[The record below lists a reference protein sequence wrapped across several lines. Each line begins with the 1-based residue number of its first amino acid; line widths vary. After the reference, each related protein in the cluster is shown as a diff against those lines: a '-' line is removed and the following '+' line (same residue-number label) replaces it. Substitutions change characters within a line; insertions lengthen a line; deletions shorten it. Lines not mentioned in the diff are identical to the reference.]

1 MPDREWRTAS
11 AVVCAAV
18 CTAVWLLPA
27 RSLPAAETPNIVLIL
42 ADDMGYGDPGCY
54 NPMSRIPTPHIDR
67 LARQGLLLTDA
78 HAPASVCVP
87 TRYGLLT
94 GRYPFR
100 SQRSV
105 RTESRIEPGR
115 LTLGGFLQKQGYRT
129 ACVGKW
135 HQGFEGGKSRKD
147 YALAIPQGPI
157 ARGFDRFY
165 GIPASLDIPP
175 YYWIRDD
182 RCVTPPTAMAVDNFS
197 PGWTKIQGAFWRAGP
212 VSPDFKFEQ
221 VLPTVKRQAVG
232 FIDRWAADS
241 RGDSKT
247 PFFLYVPL
255 PAPHTPWL
263 PSKEFRGKSGASMYG
278 DFTMMVDATVGAIV
292 GALQK
297 QKISGQTL
305 VVFTSDNGPV
315 WYPADTKRLK
325 HSSVGL
331 LRGMKG
337 DAWEAGHRMPMI
349 VRWPG
354 HVPEGTRSDHLWCHT
369 DFLATV
375 AQITGGRLPAGSG
388 EDSVGQ
394 LSVWL
399 DPKRAEPARRNLVSQ
414 SSGRVLSVRE
424 RNWKYIPQLGS
435 GGFSKPR
442 RRQPRD
448 GEASVQ
454 LYDLSKDIS
463 EQRNLSASEPER
475 LERMRQL
482 ARTLTGLPAR

>member
-1 MPDREWRTAS
+1 MWNRKLTTAS
-11 AVVCAAV
+11 VG
-18 CTAVWLLPA
+18 VWVLLA
-27 RSLPAAETPNIVLIL
+27 SCLSAAEKPNIVLIL
-42 ADDMGYGDPGCY
+42 ADDMGYGDPTCY
-54 NPMSRIPTPHIDR
+54 NPNSRIPTPNIDR
-67 LARQGLLLTDA
+67 LARQGLRLTDA
-78 HAPASVCVP
+78 QAPASVGGP

-100 SQRSV
+100 SNRSE

-135 HQGFEGGKSRKD
+135 HQGFEGGKSRKN
-147 YALAIPQGPI
+147 YSLAIPQGPI
-157 ARGFDRFY
+157 SRGFDRFY

-182 RCVTPPTAMAVDNFS
+182 RCVTPPTAMARDNFS

-212 VSPDFKFEQ
+212 VAPDFQFEQ
-221 VLPTVKRQAVG
+221 VLPTVQRQAIG
-232 FIDRWAADS
+232 FIDRWADDS

-263 PSKEFRGKSGASMYG
+263 PSKKFRGKSGASMYG
-278 DFTMMVDATVGAIV
+278 DFAMMVDATVGAIV
-292 GALQK
+292 GALK
-297 QKISGQTL
+297 NQKISQQTL

-325 HSSVGL
+325 HNSVWP

-337 DAWEAGHRMPMI
+337 DAWEAGHRMPMV

-354 HVPEGTRSDHLWCHT
+354 HIPEGTTSDHLWCHT

-375 AQITGGRLPAGSG
+375 SQITGGRLPRDAG

-394 LSVWL
+394 WNVWRN
-399 DPKRAEPARRNLVSQ
+399 PAKANPARRTLVTR
-414 SSGRVLSVRE
+414 SSGRVLAVRDGK
-424 RNWKYIPQLGS
+424 WKYIPQLGS

-442 RRQPRD
+442 RRKPRD
-448 GEASVQ
+448 GEPSVQ
-454 LYDLSKDIS
+454 LYDLSNDIG
-463 EQRNLSASEPER
+463 ERKNLAGDR
-475 LERMRQL
+475 LDVLKRIRTV
-482 ARTLTGLPAR
+482 ARRLTGATGP

>member
-1 MPDREWRTAS
+1 MWNRKLSTAS
-11 AVVCAAV
+11 GG
-18 CTAVWLLPA
+18 VWGLWA
-27 RSLPAAETPNIVLIL
+27 SCLPAAEKPNIVLIL
-42 ADDMGYGDPGCY
+42 ADDMGYGDPTCY
-54 NPMSRIPTPHIDR
+54 NPNSRIPTPNIDR
-67 LARQGLLLTDA
+67 LARQGLRLTDA

-87 TRYGLLT
+87 TRSGLLT

-100 SQRSV
+100 SNRSE

-135 HQGFEGGKSRKD
+135 HQGFEGGKSRKN
-147 YALAIPQGPI
+147 YSLAIPQGPI
-157 ARGFDRFY
+157 SRGFDRFY
-165 GIPASLDIPP
+165 GIPASLAIPP
-175 YYWIRDD
+175 YYWIRHD
-182 RCVTPPTAMAVDNFS
+182 RCVTPPTAMALDNFS

-212 VSPDFKFEQ
+212 VAPDFQFEQ
-221 VLPTVKRQAVG
+221 VLPTVQRQAIG
-232 FIDRWAADS
+232 FIDRWADDS

-263 PSKEFRGKSGASMYG
+263 PSKKFRGKSGASMYG
-278 DFTMMVDATVGAIV
+278 DFAMMVDATVGAIV
-292 GALQK
+292 GALK
-297 QKISGQTL
+297 NQKISQQTL

-325 HSSVGL
+325 HNSVWP

-337 DAWEAGHRMPMI
+337 DAWEAGHRMPMV

-354 HVPEGTRSDHLWCHT
+354 HIPEGTTSDHLWCHT

-375 AQITGGRLPAGSG
+375 SQITGGRLPRDAG

-394 LSVWL
+394 WNVWRNPATT
-399 DPKRAEPARRNLVSQ
+399 DPARRTLVTR
-414 SSGRVLSVRE
+414 SSGRVLAVRDGK
-424 RNWKYIPQLGS
+424 WKYIPQLGS

-442 RRQPRD
+442 RRKPRD
-448 GEASVQ
+448 GEPSVQ
-454 LYDLSKDIS
+454 LYDLSNDIG
-463 EQRNLSASEPER
+463 ERKNLAGDR
-475 LERMRQL
+475 LDVLKRIRTV
-482 ARTLTGLPAR
+482 ARRLTGATGP

>member
-1 MPDREWRTAS
+1 MWNRKLTTAS
-11 AVVCAAV
+11 VG
-18 CTAVWLLPA
+18 VWVLLA
-27 RSLPAAETPNIVLIL
+27 SCLSAAEKPNIVLIL
-42 ADDMGYGDPGCY
+42 ADDMGYGDPTCY
-54 NPMSRIPTPHIDR
+54 NPNSRIPTPNIDR
-67 LARQGLLLTDA
+67 LARQGLRLTDA

-100 SQRSV
+100 SNRSE

-135 HQGFEGGKSRKD
+135 HQGFEGGKSRKN
-147 YALAIPQGPI
+147 YSLAIPQGPI
-157 ARGFDRFY
+157 SRGFDRFY

-182 RCVTPPTAMAVDNFS
+182 RCVTPPTAMARDNFS

-212 VSPDFKFEQ
+212 VAPDFQFEQ
-221 VLPTVKRQAVG
+221 VLPTVQRQAIG
-232 FIDRWAADS
+232 FIDRWADDS

-263 PSKEFRGKSGASMYG
+263 PSKKFRGKSGASMYG
-278 DFTMMVDATVGAIV
+278 DFAMMVDATVGAIV
-292 GALQK
+292 GALK
-297 QKISGQTL
+297 NQKISQQTL

-325 HSSVGL
+325 HNSVWP

-337 DAWEAGHRMPMI
+337 DAWEAGHRMPMV

-354 HVPEGTRSDHLWCHT
+354 RIPEGTTSDHLWCHT
-369 DFLATV
+369 DFLAT
-375 AQITGGRLPAGSG
+375 AAEITGGQLPRGAG

-394 LSVWL
+394 LGVWR
-399 DPKRAEPARRNLVSQ
+399 DPQRARPVRKTLVTR
-414 SSGRVLSVRE
+414 SSGRVLAVRDGK
-424 RNWKYIPQLGS
+424 WKYIPQLGS

-442 RRQPRD
+442 RQKPGK
-448 GEASVQ
+448 GEPAEQ
-454 LYDLSKDIS
+454 LYDLSADIG
-463 EQRNLSASEPER
+463 ERNNLAASQPETLKR
-475 LERMRQL
+475 LREVSRGL
-482 ARTLTGLPAR
+482 IGRTTR

>member
-1 MPDREWRTAS
+1 MWNRKLTTAS
-11 AVVCAAV
+11 VG
-18 CTAVWLLPA
+18 VWVLLA
-27 RSLPAAETPNIVLIL
+27 SCLSAAEKPNIVLIL
-42 ADDMGYGDPGCY
+42 ADDMGYGDPTCY
-54 NPMSRIPTPHIDR
+54 NPNSRIPTPNIDR
-67 LARQGLLLTDA
+67 LARQGLRLTDA

-100 SQRSV
+100 SNRSE

-135 HQGFEGGKSRKD
+135 HQGFEGGKSRKN
-147 YALAIPQGPI
+147 YSLAIPQGPI
-157 ARGFDRFY
+157 SRGFDRFY

-182 RCVTPPTAMAVDNFS
+182 RCVTPPTAMARDNFS
-197 PGWTKIQGAFWRAGP
+197 PGWTKIQGACWRAGP
-212 VSPDFKFEQ
+212 VAPDFQFEQ
-221 VLPTVKRQAVG
+221 VLPTVQRQAIG
-232 FIDRWAADS
+232 FIDRWADDS

-263 PSKEFRGKSGASMYG
+263 PSKKFRGKSGASMYG
-278 DFTMMVDATVGAIV
+278 DFAMMVDATVGAIV
-292 GALQK
+292 GALK
-297 QKISGQTL
+297 NQKISQQTL

-325 HSSVGL
+325 HNSAWP

-337 DAWEAGHRMPMI
+337 DAWEAGHRMPMV

-354 HVPEGTRSDHLWCHT
+354 HIPEGTTSDHLWCHT

-375 AQITGGRLPAGSG
+375 SQITGGRLPRNAG

-394 LSVWL
+394 WNIWRNPATT
-399 DPKRAEPARRNLVSQ
+399 DPARRTLVTR
-414 SSGRVLSVRE
+414 SSGRVLAVRDGK
-424 RNWKYIPQLGS
+424 WKYIPQLGS

-442 RRQPRD
+442 RRKPRD
-448 GEASVQ
+448 GEPSVQ
-454 LYDLSKDIS
+454 LYDLSNDIG
-463 EQRNLSASEPER
+463 ERKNLAGDR
-475 LERMRQL
+475 LDVLKRIRTV
-482 ARTLTGLPAR
+482 ARRLTGATGP

>member
-1 MPDREWRTAS
+1 MWNRKLSTAS
-11 AVVCAAV
+11 VG
-18 CTAVWLLPA
+18 VWVLLA
-27 RSLPAAETPNIVLIL
+27 SCLSAAEKPNIVLIL
-42 ADDMGYGDPGCY
+42 ADDMGYGDPTCY
-54 NPMSRIPTPHIDR
+54 NPNSRIPTPNIDR
-67 LARQGLLLTDA
+67 LARQGLRLTDA

-100 SQRSV
+100 SNRSE

-135 HQGFEGGKSRKD
+135 HQGFEGGKSRKN
-147 YALAIPQGPI
+147 YSLAIPQGPI
-157 ARGFDRFY
+157 SRGFDRFY

-182 RCVTPPTAMAVDNFS
+182 RCVTPPTGMARDNFS

-212 VSPDFKFEQ
+212 VAPDFQFEQ
-221 VLPTVKRQAVG
+221 VLPTVQRQAIG
-232 FIDRWAADS
+232 FIDRWAEDS

-278 DFTMMVDATVGAIV
+278 DFAMMVDATVGAIV
-292 GALQK
+292 GALK
-297 QKISGQTL
+297 NQKISQQTL

-315 WYPADTKRLK
+315 WYPADTNRLK
-325 HSSVGL
+325 HNSVWP

-337 DAWEAGHRMPMI
+337 DAWEAGHRMPMV

-354 HVPEGTRSDHLWCHT
+354 HIPEGITSDHLWCHT

-375 AQITGGRLPAGSG
+375 AAITGGQLPKGAG

-399 DPKRAEPARRNLVSQ
+399 DPKRAEPARRTLVTR
-414 SSGRVLSVRE
+414 SSGRILAVRDGK
-424 RNWKYIPQLGS
+424 WKYIPQLGS

-442 RRQPRD
+442 RRKPAK
-448 GEASVQ
+448 GEPAAQ
-454 LYDLSKDIS
+454 LYDLSTDIG
-463 EQRNLSASEPER
+463 ERNNLAASQPGMLKRLREVARGLSDGPTR
-475 LERMRQL
+475 
-482 ARTLTGLPAR
+482 

>member
-1 MPDREWRTAS
+1 MWNRKLSTAS
-11 AVVCAAV
+11 VG
-18 CTAVWLLPA
+18 VWVLLA
-27 RSLPAAETPNIVLIL
+27 SCLSAAEKPNIVLIL
-42 ADDMGYGDPGCY
+42 ADDMGYGDPTCY
-54 NPMSRIPTPHIDR
+54 NPNSRIPTPNIDR
-67 LARQGLLLTDA
+67 LARQGLRLTDA

-100 SQRSV
+100 SNRSE

-135 HQGFEGGKSRKD
+135 HQGFEGGKSRKN
-147 YALAIPQGPI
+147 YSLAIPQGPI
-157 ARGFDRFY
+157 SRGFDRFY

-182 RCVTPPTAMAVDNFS
+182 RCVTPPTGMARDNFS

-212 VSPDFKFEQ
+212 VAPDFQFEQ
-221 VLPTVKRQAVG
+221 VLPTVQRQAIG
-232 FIDRWAADS
+232 FIDRWAEDS

-278 DFTMMVDATVGAIV
+278 DFAMMVDATVGAIV
-292 GALQK
+292 GALK
-297 QKISGQTL
+297 NQKISQQTL

-315 WYPADTKRLK
+315 WYPADTNRLK
-325 HSSVGL
+325 HNSVWP

-337 DAWEAGHRMPMI
+337 DAWEAGHRMPMV

-354 HVPEGTRSDHLWCHT
+354 HIPEGITSDHLWCHT

-375 AQITGGRLPAGSG
+375 AAITGGQLPRGAG

-399 DPKRAEPARRNLVSQ
+399 DPKRAEPARRTLVTR
-414 SSGRVLSVRE
+414 SSGRILAVRDGK
-424 RNWKYIPQLGS
+424 WKYIPQLGS

-442 RRQPRD
+442 RRKPAK
-448 GEASVQ
+448 GEPAAQ
-454 LYDLSKDIS
+454 LYDLSTDIG
-463 EQRNLSASEPER
+463 ERNNLAASQPGMLKRLREVARGLSDGPTR
-475 LERMRQL
+475 
-482 ARTLTGLPAR
+482 